1 MKKGLLITLI
11 AGAIALFGFVSTV
24 SALGPTITQIP
35 DIVVGDMEDNT
46 VTVDNNIFRFPDA
59 FDFSDFVTDPNTDSS
74 WIIWRFEAESDMGT
88 PSTDYSVN
96 TFKVGDAGYDNLTS
110 VPVSGGLPTGP
121 GTELLATFRNETT
134 SPSGGTPPFSTPVG
148 DYVRQITFY
157 ASDGDVED
165 STTFEIRI
173 ADQGY
178 DEFGFGFEDVLTYEF
193 EGSAEGWTWSG
204 ALSGFGS
211 PTSNV
216 GTTALGIDAGSSA
229 DTYAFFFSDSDA
241 VPYFADNVYRVQ
253 WTMTT
258 DQTDASLV
266 PGVRLML
273 QQEFFVSTA
282 MYRVGNFNDNDQ
294 NIPADGSPIN
304 ITQYVLPPDLSVLQG
319 DEGKDDLYLE
329 FDLFNFEGGNGLVA
343 MEEVVVDRFNV
354 GAISGTTGVYTYTD
368 FSTWTWGD
376 ASGTY
381 SVPTHGLDGDNIYVE
396 SGLTAPTG
404 GGYFGQYDS
413 PATDVI
419 ITADKLYRVRYTVTS
434 DAANET
440 ERQTLPSYRLRV
452 YNEDFEN
459 FAMIR
464 NFAKTEITSA
474 VPDGDGEVYTAFLLP
489 VTPSGGFDASED
501 ALRVTFDM
509 LDFEDAASGRYT
521 VEQVVIDSLDPP
533 TP

>member
-59 FDFSDFVTDPNTDSS
+59 FDFSDYVTDPNTTSS

-88 PSTDYSVN
+88 PSTDYSVQGA
-96 TFKVGDAGYDNLTS
+96 KVGDAGDDNLTN
-110 VPVSGGLPTGP
+110 VPISGGYPTGP

-134 SPSGGTPPFSTPVG
+134 SPSGGTPPFPTPSG

-157 ASDGDVED
+157 ATDGDVED

-178 DEFGFGFEDVLTYEF
+178 DEFGLGFEDVLTYEF
-193 EGSAEGWTWSG
+193 EGTAEGWTWSG
-204 ALSGFGS
+204 AISGFGS

-216 GTTALGIDAGSSA
+216 GSTALGIDAASSA
-229 DTYAFFFSDSDA
+229 DMYAFFFSPSDA

-253 WTMTT
+253 WTLTT
-258 DQTDASLV
+258 DQTDQSLV

-282 MYRVGNFNDNDQ
+282 MSRIGDFGDNDQ
-294 NIPADGSPIN
+294 NIPADGSPLN

-319 DEGKDDLYLE
+319 DEAKDDLYLE
-329 FDLFNFEGGNGLVA
+329 FDLFNFEGGNGLVS

-368 FSTWTWGD
+368 FSTWTWGTAFD
-376 ASGTY
+376 E
-381 SVPTHGLDGDNIYVE
+381 PTHGLDGNKIYIE
-396 SGLTAPTG
+396 AGLVAPS
-404 GGYFGQYDS
+404 GGYYGAYDS
-413 PATDVI
+413 PATDVTI
-419 ITADKLYRVRYTVTS
+419 VADKLYRVKYTVTS

-440 ERQTLPSYRLRV
+440 ERQTLPSYRLRA
-452 YNEDFEN
+452 YNEDLEN

-474 VPDGDGEVYTAFLLP
+474 VPDNDGEVYTVFLLP
-489 VTPSGGFDASED
+489 VTPSGGYDASED

-509 LDFEDAASGRYT
+509 LDFSDTESGRYT
-521 VEQVVIDSLDPP
+521 VEQVVIDYLDPP